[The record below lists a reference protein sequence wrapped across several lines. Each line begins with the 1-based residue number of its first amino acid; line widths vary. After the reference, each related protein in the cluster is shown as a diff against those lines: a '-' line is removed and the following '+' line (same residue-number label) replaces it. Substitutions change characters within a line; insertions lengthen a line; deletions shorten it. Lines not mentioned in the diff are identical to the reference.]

1 MSLFGNN
8 DSKSKK
14 KKKDEPK
21 INVSAIENSFDATK
35 EKVQEMLDNYDMQ
48 IENYTNKVVTCLKQK
63 RQSEANRYK
72 EKLKQIMFRRE
83 RMSQLYDQ
91 IDSFQM
97 MINEALAKNEVY
109 KTLGN
114 TLAQVNTIKMN
125 PQMASI
131 IKEMKK
137 FEKDFADSVS
147 SFDRIFDNVGGS
159 INKIDLDTSN
169 EFDSEIK
176 AIVDDKLQQMED
188 TTFNVEEKDDAIDD
202 LLGSL

>member
-1 MSLFGNN
+1 MSLFGTN
-8 DSKSKK
+8 DTKSKK
-14 KKKDEPK
+14 NKKEEPK
-21 INVSAIENSFDATK
+21 INVSAIENSFDATR
-35 EKVQEMLDNYDMQ
+35 EKVQEMVDSYDMQ
-48 IENYTNKVVTCLKQK
+48 IENYTNKVVACLKQK
-63 RQSEANRYK
+63 RKSEANRYK

-83 RMSQLYDQ
+83 RMNQLYDQ

-125 PQMASI
+125 PQMTSI

-159 INKIDLDTSN
+159 INKIDLDSSN

-176 AIVDDKLQQMED
+176 SIVDDKLQQMED

>member
-63 RQSEANRYK
+63 RKSEANRYK

>member
-48 IENYTNKVVTCLKQK
+48 IENYTNKVITCLKQK
-63 RQSEANRYK
+63 RKSEANRYK

>member
-63 RQSEANRYK
+63 RKSEANRYK

-114 TLAQVNTIKMN
+114 TLSQVNTIKMN